1 MYFYM
6 RYQFFLILVTSCLS
20 SCQFDRDGAQH
31 TANCIFQSSVFN
43 RTNWFALEKF
53 RVAYA
58 INNGFD
64 NCSYNV
70 IPIYCDDQNIRIMQ
84 SQPVPDKLLCTL
96 FFCNEDNTFLNRNF
110 LMNNKD
116 DGADFW
122 DCEISLHE
130 AELRLPDKRFLTKRT
145 AHPEYFL
152 NKDEQKNKKL
162 TPRNLND
169 RDECAKKSISIFI
182 NMILTYL
189 I

>member
-1 MYFYM
+1 MYSYM
-6 RYQFFLILVTSCLS
+6 RYQFFFYFSDIMLVWVSIRPRWCTTYSKLYFS
-20 SCQFDRDGAQH
+20 IYG
-31 TANCIFQSSVFN
+31 FN

-122 DCEISLHE
+122 DCKILLHE
-130 AELRLPDKRFLTKRT
+130 VELRLPNKRFLTK
-145 AHPEYFL
+145 
-152 NKDEQKNKKL
+152 QKHTQSVFWTKMNRKTK
-162 TPRNLND
+162 N
-169 RDECAKKSISIFI
+169 
-182 NMILTYL
+182 
-189 I
+189 